1 MATDKSEDKPE
12 DKPKTQTESDI
23 DLYDITIIGGG
34 PTGLFGLFYAG
45 LRQAKT
51 KLIDSMSELGG
62 QLTALYPEKYI
73 YDMPGYPKVLTK
85 HLVKS
90 MVEQAI
96 QFNPNICLE
105 ENVLDL
111 KKESNIFKLTTN
123 KNVHYTKTLIIA
135 GGVGA
140 FSPRKLKAKGVDELE
155 GKGVYYTIK
164 NPDSFSGKDV
174 IIVGA
179 GDSALDWTLMLE
191 PIVNSIT
198 LVHRRDV
205 FRAHEESIQ
214 RLFKSSAKIM
224 LFYEVKE
231 VHGQDKLEAVTI
243 FENRSKE
250 ETTLKAEVL
259 IISVGFL
266 ASLGPIANWG
276 LELENG
282 SIKVNSKME
291 TNVPGVYSAGDI
303 NIYPG
308 KLKLIATGVGEAAI
322 AVNFAKNYID
332 PTAKA
337 FPGHSSD
344 MKIFKVP

>member
-344 MKIFKVP
+344 MKIFK

>member
-1 MATDKSEDKPE
+1 MATNTAEDKAE
-12 DKPKTQTESDI
+12 AEAKAKVESDI

-85 HLVKS
+85 HLVKA

-96 QFNPNICLE
+96 QFNPAICLE

-111 KKESNIFKLTTN
+111 KKEDNINIFKLTTN
-123 KNVHYTKTLIIA
+123 KGVHYTKTAIIA

-140 FSPRKLKAKGVDELE
+140 FSPRKLKAKGIDELE
-155 GKGVYYTIK
+155 GKGVYYTVK
-164 NPDSFSGKDV
+164 NPDAFAGKDIV
-174 IIVGA
+174 IVGA
-179 GDSALDWTLMLE
+179 GDSALDWALMLE
-191 PIVNSIT
+191 PVVNSIT

-214 RLFKSSAKIM
+214 KLFKSSAKIM

-250 ETTLKAEVL
+250 ETTLKAEAL
-259 IISVGFL
+259 IISIGFL
-266 ASLGPIANWG
+266 ASLGPIASWG

-291 TNVPGVYSAGDI
+291 TNIPGVYAAGDI
-303 NIYPG
+303 NTYPG

-344 MKIFKVP
+344 MKIFK

>member
-1 MATDKSEDKPE
+1 MATDKSE

-73 YDMPGYPKVLTK
+73 YDMPAYPKVLTK

-111 KKESNIFKLTTN
+111 KKESDIFKLTTN
-123 KNVHYTKTLIIA
+123 KNVHYTKTVIIA

-259 IISVGFL
+259 IISIGFL
-266 ASLGPIANWG
+266 ANLGPIANWG

-344 MKIFKVP
+344 MKIFK